1 MRSIGAAF
9 LIAGT
14 LGTDNMLTVFI
25 PPPPLVLFLG
35 EMGNQGGPR

>member
-25 PPPPLVLFLG
+25 PPPLVLFLG